1 MTIVSFRWSAL
12 AALVLLLAG
21 CAAEPATTASSS
33 SPSAGGATST
43 PSTTSEPPSLADLD
57 RISLSVAAFTLYAG
71 ETEVAALS
79 TDDATIDTTVAALT
93 EALGEPETETLEEND
108 PAQCALANVTYSWGE
123 ALRIVDYT
131 GDGAEES
138 ATIRLLAPTVP
149 SVGGTDVRLEAAG
162 GHAVGDD
169 IAALIEDT
177 PTTDKDGF
185 EADGEYTNIVI
196 LERDDRVKDAFG
208 GVWGLAAVADGSV
221 ITVIGAPIP
230 VNSEVDC

>member
-1 MTIVSFRWSAL
+1 MTIVSLRWSAL
-12 AALVLLLAG
+12 SALVLLLAG
-21 CAAEPATTASSS
+21 CAAEPATTS
-33 SPSAGGATST
+33 SPSPSADAATPT
-43 PSTTSEPPSLADLD
+43 PSTTSEPPSLAELD

-93 EALGEPETETLEEND
+93 EALGEPETDTLEEND

-131 GDGAEES
+131 GDGAEET

-162 GHAVGDD
+162 GYAVGDD

-185 EADGEYTNIVI
+185 EVDGEYTNTVI
-196 LERDDRVKDAFG
+196 LERDDRVEDAFG
-208 GVWGLAAVADGSV
+208 GVWGLAAVADGSI